1 MFLFVLKSVNMRF
14 EFYIILI
21 LILLMIKSLLYVCMY
36 DFDGN
41 WFLICDKYMRLKKN
55 IICYYSDI
63 CLEGRF
69 IY

>member
-1 MFLFVLKSVNMRF
+1 
-14 EFYIILI
+14 
-21 LILLMIKSLLYVCMY
+21 MIKSFIVCVY
-36 DFDGN
+36 DFDDI

-63 CLEGRF
+63 CLEGRY

>member
-1 MFLFVLKSVNMRF
+1 MRF

-21 LILLMIKSLLYVCMY
+21 LILLMIKSFIVCVY
-36 DFDGN
+36 DFDDI

-63 CLEGRF
+63 CLEGRY

>member
-1 MFLFVLKSVNMRF
+1 
-14 EFYIILI
+14 
-21 LILLMIKSLLYVCMY
+21 MIKSLLY

-63 CLEGRF
+63 CLEGRY